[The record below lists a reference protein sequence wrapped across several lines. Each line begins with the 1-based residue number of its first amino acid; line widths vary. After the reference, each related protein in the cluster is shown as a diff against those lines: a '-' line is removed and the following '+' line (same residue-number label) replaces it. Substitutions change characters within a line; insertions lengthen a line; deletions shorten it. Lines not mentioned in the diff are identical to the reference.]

1 MGRGCSRL
9 TVTRGLYMDSLS
21 ARSLLIK
28 SMIILLSLG
37 VLGDAQA
44 DAKLNDLVI
53 VIANGPYAGTYKPNG
68 TAVICMHAKKQ
79 RVFTAA
85 FKDFGAHGG
94 KDLAEAGVEV
104 MNPDTAGEKHGN
116 IRIAFGD
123 PDKKPTVYEVSFAP
137 VVLEITVQGGM
148 ITFEGKTAS
157 DIRMKVTA
165 RCLAV
170 DNL

>member
-1 MGRGCSRL
+1 
-9 TVTRGLYMDSLS
+9 MDSPS

-28 SMIILLSLG
+28 SMMI
-37 VLGDAQA
+37 VLGLCALGGAQA

-53 VIANGPYAGTYKPNG
+53 VVANGPYAGTYKPNG

-79 RVFTAA
+79 KVFTAA
-85 FKDFGAHGG
+85 FKDFEAHGG

-104 MNPDTAGEKHGN
+104 MNPDSAGEKHGN

-137 VVLEITVQGGM
+137 VVLEITAQGGM
-148 ITFEGKTAS
+148 ITFDGKTAS
-157 DIRMKVTA
+157 GIGMKVTA